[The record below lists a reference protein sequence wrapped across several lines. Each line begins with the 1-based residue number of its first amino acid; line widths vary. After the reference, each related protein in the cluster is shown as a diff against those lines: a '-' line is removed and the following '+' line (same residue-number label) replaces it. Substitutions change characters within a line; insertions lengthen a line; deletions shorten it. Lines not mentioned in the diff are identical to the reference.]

1 MTIYKTIYVYY
12 LNKSHNIYIYIY
24 ISKSLSVAFIVA
36 ILLLNHISDHIIYLF
51 PAITSLLY
59 FHLSTTFNLNVT
71 LLLSLSLL
79 FLFIFIFTSN
89 SLLHLLLLLLLLLF
103 LIINFGSSYP
113 YSITINMSFSLPF
126 YTYFPMWKRLLPSLS
141 FFILCE
147 FFCFLYLYFRLIN
160 LCVF

>member
-1 MTIYKTIYVYY
+1 MTIYKIIYVYY
-12 LNKSHNIYIYIY
+12 LNKSHNIYIY

-36 ILLLNHISDHIIYLF
+36 IILLNDISDHIIYLF

-79 FLFIFIFTSN
+79 FIFTSN
-89 SLLHLLLLLLLLLF
+89 SLLLLLLLLLLF
-103 LIINFGSSYP
+103 LLFSFFLKINFGSSYP
-113 YSITINMSFSLPF
+113 HSITINMSFSLPF
-126 YTYFPMWKRLLPSLS
+126 YTYFPMWKRLLLSLS

>member
-1 MTIYKTIYVYY
+1 MTIYKIIYVYY
-12 LNKSHNIYIYIY
+12 LNKSHNIYIY

-36 ILLLNHISDHIIYLF
+36 IILLNDISDHIIYLF
-51 PAITSLLY
+51 PTIMFLLY

-71 LLLSLSLL
+71 LLISLSLL

-89 SLLHLLLLLLLLLF
+89 SLLLLLLLLLLLF

-126 YTYFPMWKRLLPSLS
+126 YTYFPMWKMLLPSLS